1 MKSSAK
7 SVDYEQQGTTQVDAN
22 VKNMLTLGSYQKA
35 PLISICTWG
44 KMSKS
49 GTVIPTST
57 DFRLLVAMVLTILQG
72 SSVHVIYLSSEKRS
86 TQNGYGREYFLF
98 FLAKMSRL
106 LKKKTSPLQHCT
118 GGVTF
123 DRKYLRLIFLFRHGT
138 KKKYFREPLV

>member
-35 PLISICTWG
+35 PLISILKWG

-57 DFRLLVAMVLTILQG
+57 DFRLQVGRVLTILQG
-72 SSVHVIYLSSEKRS
+72 SSVHDL
-86 TQNGYGREYFLF
+86 
-98 FLAKMSRL
+98 
-106 LKKKTSPLQHCT
+106 
-118 GGVTF
+118 
-123 DRKYLRLIFLFRHGT
+123 LIF
-138 KKKYFREPLV
+138 